1 MAASLLAQTTVEMA
15 MRTQVA
21 IIGGGPAGLL
31 LSQILDRNGIDNI
44 VLERQSRQHVLQR
57 IRAGV
62 LEAGTVDLLRAVGL
76 GERMDREGHPHDG
89 SAIAWEGR
97 DRFFIDTKKFTG
109 KSMMAY
115 GQTAITEDLYAAR
128 DAAGGQIIDEAS
140 NVQLHELT
148 TGRAYV
154 TYEKNGQTSRIDCD
168 YIAVCDGYHGVS
180 RRSIPGSLLRTFEKV
195 YPFGWLGIM
204 SETPPFP
211 DLCYCYHRRGF
222 ALASMRSPMLS
233 RYYIQ
238 CDLNTRLED
247 WPDERFW
254 REFKARCP
262 KEMADQIVTGPSIEK
277 SIAPLRSFVAEPM
290 RYGRLFLAGDVAHIV
305 PPTGAKGL
313 NLAVSDVFS
322 LSRAFARH
330 YGQGQSDL
338 LDAYSDTA
346 LRRFWGAARL
356 SWWLTILLHRF
367 PDETP
372 FDERARE
379 NQFDYLAGSE
389 HAQASLAEQYLGM
402 PFEA

>member
-1 MAASLLAQTTVEMA
+1 MQLA

-21 IIGGGPAGLL
+21 IIGGGPSGLL
-31 LSQILDRNGIDNI
+31 LSHILDRNGIDSI
-44 VLERQSRQHVLQR
+44 VLERQSRQHVLLR

-128 DAAGGQIIDEAS
+128 SAADGQIIDEAD

-148 TGRAYV
+148 SARPYV
-154 TYEKNGQTSRIDCD
+154 TYEKRRELQRIDCD
-168 YIAVCDGYHGVS
+168 YIAGCDGYHGVS
-180 RRSIPGSLLRTFEKV
+180 RQSIPASVLRTYEKG

-238 CDLNTRLED
+238 CDLDTRLED

-254 REFKARCP
+254 QEFKARCP

-290 RYGRLFLAGDVAHIV
+290 RYGRLFLAGDAAHIV

-313 NLAVSDVFS
+313 NLAVSDVFY
-322 LSRAFARH
+322 LSRALTDTYKTAKTH
-330 YGQGQSDL
+330 Y
-338 LDAYSDTA
+338 LDCYSDMA
-346 LRRFWGAARL
+346 LRRVWGAARL
-356 SWWLTILLHRF
+356 SWWLTILLHQF
-367 PDETP
+367 PNETP
-372 FDERARE
+372 FDQRARE
-379 NQFDYLAGSE
+379 NQFDYLAASE
-389 HAQASLAEQYLGM
+389 CAQASLAEQYVGM
-402 PFEA
+402 PLEA